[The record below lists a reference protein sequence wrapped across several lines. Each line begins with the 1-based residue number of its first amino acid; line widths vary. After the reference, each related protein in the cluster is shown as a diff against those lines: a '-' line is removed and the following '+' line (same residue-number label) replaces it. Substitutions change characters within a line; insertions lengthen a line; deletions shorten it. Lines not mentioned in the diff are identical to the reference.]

1 VRVAIPDYQTLMLPL
16 LAVLGDRQP
25 RHVRDLT
32 AALGEEF
39 RLTDD
44 ELSQLTPGGGSLLF
58 HGRVGWAKT
67 YLSQAGLLEQVARG
81 VYRVSPAGLQVLQ
94 ECPNRIDNDF
104 LMRFEGFQDFRN
116 RSGTR
121 GGGTNK
127 PGRGT
132 ESTERDGSAHREDPT
147 ERLNTA
153 YQEIRAALA
162 TDLLNH
168 VKQASP
174 QFFEVLVIDLLVAM
188 GYGGS
193 RDDAGLAVGKSG
205 DGGIDGIIKEDRLGL
220 DVVYIQAKRWE
231 NPVGRPIVQA
241 FAGSLD
247 GERARK
253 GVLIST
259 SRFTPD
265 AEDYVRRIEKRIV
278 LIDGEQLASYMI
290 DFGIG
295 VTDVTTLQ
303 IRRIDQDYFEG

>member
-1 VRVAIPDYQTLMLPL
+1 VAIPDYQTLMLPL
-16 LAVLGDRQP
+16 LQLLADQRP
-25 RHVRDLT
+25 RHIRELT
-32 AALGEEF
+32 EVLADKFG
-39 RLTDD
+39 LTDEERR
-44 ELSQLTPGGGSLLF
+44 ELLPSGRQGTF
-58 HGRVGWAKT
+58 ANRVGWART
-67 YLSQAGLLEQVARG
+67 YMGKAGLLETVSRG
-81 VYRVSPAGLQVLQ
+81 TVRITPVGRELLQSR
-94 ECPNRIDNDF
+94 PDRIDRVF
-104 LMRFEGFQDFRN
+104 LMRFESFREFQQ
-116 RSGTR
+116 
-121 GGGTNK
+121 
-127 PGRGT
+127 PAPQP
-132 ESTERDGSAHREDPT
+132 AHACVHSDTSPVEIDTASDPS
-147 ERLNTA
+147 ERLNAA
-153 YQEIRAALA
+153 YREIRAALA
-162 TDLLNH
+162 TDLLDQ
-168 VKQASP
+168 VKQATP
-174 QFFEVLVIDLLVAM
+174 QFFERLVIDLLVAM